1 VRKASQRRIGFY
13 KAKIY
18 EISEVEK
25 GLSAPAAYPL
35 PLLELEQ

>member
-1 VRKASQRRIGFY
+1 VRKASQRRVGFF

-18 EISEVEK
+18 EISEVEE
-25 GLSAPAAYPL
+25 GPSAPVADPL